1 MADQI
6 GASSTNSLL
15 IIIPSRGDVDWDQ
28 DIKNLCFE
36 PISSHDHTGN
46 GNGHTIGTGAL
57 EDGAVTHPKLGD
69 ASVKED
75 KIFTGAVTSS
85 KIATGAITSDKLATG
100 SVTNLKIGDAQVDQP
115 KLDAALNILINKI
128 DPMRADLTAAETQ
141 IIFDGINI
149 ASNTTNIA
157 TNAASIVS
165 NDSDIAANA
174 VNIATNDTDIATNAS
189 NIASNDTDIATN
201 ASNIFGNSS
210 NISTNSA
217 AIANLEL
224 SDLTNVS
231 STSPTSGQVL
241 KWGGSEWGPGT
252 DASAA
257 AGTVIIATQTD
268 ANAYTNTAGDTLNI
282 TGAGISFSQALDSIR
297 VVVSVAGA
305 ITFTNDVKNCSIQSR
320 DTVTFDNPATSG
332 DVDVTDNEV
341 FCKYLKFSCTG
352 NTVGADLVLID
363 NRFNASV
370 NIEFVS
376 TFIEGTTS
384 LSDVTRSHF
393 ITHDIYN
400 RSNEIYLVD
409 SVVKCSKIYGQ
420 WRTNPGGSMIESLE
434 GLFNEPS
441 STPVI
446 KQQEV
451 IMLSEEYPEPFTARG
466 GSAGSFNTTVWVQAH
481 LSGDQSCTTGLN
493 KVDFQAVRDYQDCFS
508 VNATFDTRVTGAYR
522 VSLNLYGTQLDTSGY
537 SQSMSCYIYVGSNG
551 SSSDT
556 NVRRIYGASVT
567 LTGTGRSLHSTDILY
582 LSAGDKVSFYVSGDA
597 SWTLQGDIDPDY
609 TTLNIEKIN

>member
-6 GASSTNSLL
+6 GTSSTNSLL

-174 VNIATNDTDIATNAS
+174 VNIATNDNDIATNAS
-189 NIASNDTDIATN
+189 NISSNDTDIATN
-201 ASNIFGNSS
+201 ASNIFGNST

-231 STSPTSGQVL
+231 STSPTAGQVL
-241 KWGGSEWGPGT
+241 KWGGSEWAPGT

-257 AGTVIIATQTD
+257 GGGLTVIANQTD
-268 ANAYTNTAGDTLNI
+268 ANGYSTSEGDTLKI
-282 TGAGISFSQALDSIR
+282 TG
-297 VVVSVAGA
+297 
-305 ITFTNDVKNCSIQSR
+305 
-320 DTVTFDNPATSG
+320 TVTFT
-332 DVDVTDNEV
+332 DVTFNKLNIYVDDGITLTFNSSDVAECKITGGNV
-341 FCKYLKFSCTG
+341 IFKGTSSHSSDSTVQTTGIDTFSIKRSQIFCEQVDILQELAEQSGLVTT
-352 NTVGADLVLID
+352 TVEDTFINCKTYRYYTTHTSISSGGSPDS
-363 NRFNASV
+363 NPTASL
-370 NIEFVS
+370 S
-376 TFIEGTTS
+376 TFNNVTIIAQSEGTISSGQTKAVAVYS
-384 LSDVTRSHF
+384 DILVSNLS
-393 ITHDIYN
+393 
-400 RSNEIYLVD
+400 
-409 SVVKCSKIYGQ
+409 
-420 WRTNPGGSMIESLE
+420 
-434 GLFNEPS
+434 
-441 STPVI
+441 VI
-446 KQQEV
+446 
-451 IMLSEEYPEPFTARG
+451 
-466 GSAGSFNTTVWVQAH
+466 TTVRTLLFDAAN
-481 LSGDQSCTTGLN
+481 GNDDQEEGTKTNCNKISTT
-493 KVDFQAVRDYQDCFS
+493 
-508 VNATFDTRVTGAYR
+508 
-522 VSLNLYGTQLDTSGY
+522 
-537 SQSMSCYIYVGSNG
+537 
-551 SSSDT
+551 
-556 NVRRIYGASVT
+556 
-567 LTGTGRSLHSTDILY
+567 
-582 LSAGDKVSFYVSGDA
+582 SA
-597 SWTLQGDIDPDY
+597 
-609 TTLNIEKIN
+609 